1 MIDINELDR
10 ADLYSYFREKVKQ
23 VGVRNFFNVYDYNEF
38 HNYFKQNRTNEEYK
52 MFVSLIEVDFNGFI
66 DSIKNKKEILE
77 NFIKKNGIYYG
88 HFGYCNLE
96 SLKIILKEIRN
107 NENLHDCNNSFVLSL
122 PYEVVNEYLNNYA
135 YDEDEVA
142 LLVNY
147 NYKIRENFFKEN
159 PLALKLIN
167 SSKVSVYPIINSE
180 LKVSEDILR
189 SDKFFDALKDSNI
202 IEFRKNVNSVLEN
215 NPSMYIEEKLNKYED
230 NLILNFDLE
239 IDLLEP
245 YKNLNEQEYYD
256 KAKDKNEDK
265 FLYDYD
271 NRQIDNMEFESYI
284 KYMSSKKLFNLII
297 DRLFKDN
304 YYNVVI
310 NIKEIFRYNQKFEKS
325 LIEEDNLN
333 IYLTIIEFET
343 LTNKEKID
351 FFKKYKDMNLNT
363 KFYEDIRR
371 CKDNAYNNMI
381 NGLYAPSN
389 KNDFL
394 SNKYGVDVYML
405 DGEDFNMII
414 RGLGNTYRE
423 NIGLYRECFSLISQD
438 NTSKH
443 ESPFYYG
450 YNDINYNNIV
460 HVSEHDSFSTD
471 VSKNSTKNINRIMTS
486 DEINSYYGKSE
497 IQIKTNQ
504 GDLKPSYLVAFNDI
518 PESYIENSKTLGIPI
533 VLINEE
539 KYNKKKLNSG
549 YTLSESVYINDRF
562 SEENY
567 KLHK

>member
-504 GDLKPSYLVAFNDI
+504 EALKPSYLVAFNDI

-562 SEENY
+562 SEEIY

>member
-10 ADLYSYFREKVKQ
+10 VDLYSYFREKVKQ

-66 DSIKNKKEILE
+66 DSIQNKKEILE

-460 HVSEHDSFSTD
+460 HVSEHDSFSTN

-504 GDLKPSYLVAFNDI
+504 GALKPSYLVAFNDI